1 MKQETANYGGLGGK
15 CPAQDA
21 ETSGQIETV
30 NETKRNKMDRKNDII
45 LTIGPHQTTSRGL
58 LDRNNSE
65 TMRAGLNS
73 DPARASFPALRAG
86 LGKHSNKCA

>member
-1 MKQETANYGGLGGK
+1 MKQETANYGDLGGK

-21 ETSGQIETV
+21 ETSGQIETK
-30 NETKRNKMDRKNDII
+30 TKQDGSKKNDII
-45 LTIGPHQTTSRGL
+45 LTIDPHQTTSRGL

>member
-1 MKQETANYGGLGGK
+1 MKQETANYGDLGGK

-30 NETKRNKMDRKNDII
+30 NETRWIEKNDII
-45 LTIGPHQTTSRGL
+45 LTIDPHQTTSRGL

>member
-1 MKQETANYGGLGGK
+1 MKQETANYGDLGGK

-21 ETSGQIETV
+21 ETSGQIETK
-30 NETKRNKMDRKNDII
+30 TKQDGSKKRYNINNRS
-45 LTIGPHQTTSRGL
+45 THQTANRGL